1 MRIIATIITLL
12 AAMQMASAQEK
23 VVIEG
28 TLDVPDGWVDIWKHE
43 YECRRDTSDFIAT
56 AEVRDG
62 RFRIEC
68 DAPDALV
75 CRVYRKDYPGWCPV
89 FLEAGEFKSSVGE
102 KNRDLHFTGGSNQ
115 QIFNEFH
122 TYHLAAWRKY
132 RELLA
137 RYDNNLDRHFD
148 KIRPQANLILKDL
161 IASLDG
167 FFRKYH
173 DEPVAAYVLY
183 MLSVGAE
190 IGSPEAADLRTA
202 YNLLAES
209 PRNTP
214 YGRRAAETIRKIER
228 GQLQ

>member
-1 MRIIATIITLL
+1 MKIITTVIALL
-12 AAMQMASAQEK
+12 AAVQVASAQGR

-43 YECRRDTSDFIAT
+43 YECRRDSSDFVAT

-68 DAPDALV
+68 DAPDAIV

-89 FLEAGEFKSSVGE
+89 FLEAGKFQSSVGE
-102 KNRDLHFTGGSNQ
+102 KNRDLHFTGGHNQ
-115 QIFNEFH
+115 RIFNEFH
-122 TYHLAAWRKY
+122 EYHLAAWRKY
-132 RELLA
+132 RALLA
-137 RYDNNLDRHFD
+137 SHGNNLDSNFD
-148 KIRPQANLILKDL
+148 KIRPQANIILNELIV
-161 IASLDG
+161 ALDA
-167 FFRKYH
+167 FFRKYP

-190 IGSPEAADLRTA
+190 IGSPEAADLRA
-202 YNLLAES
+202 KYDLLAEG

-214 YGRRAAETIRKIER
+214 YSRRIVETIRKIET
-228 GQLQ
+228 GQLR